1 MRRKI
6 THLHDAQLVIVDEAH
21 MQKGKMADAILTEHR
36 QAAANIVLVTATPID
51 LGLVAGVEPKLVV
64 AGKTSELRR
73 RGALVPARHF
83 GPDEPDTRKV
93 RKQVWEYTE
102 NDVRKIMMVQGIFGR
117 VLTEFRRLNPDQRP
131 TILSAPGVQESIWF
145 AQQLTAAGVR
155 SAHIDGKDC
164 WIDGEFHRSDMD
176 VRQQILD
183 GSKDGSI
190 KVVCNRFV
198 LREGIDAPWLAHAI
212 FATIFGSLQSYVQS
226 GGRLLRAFP
235 GLESV
240 TIQDHGGNW
249 HRHGSLNADRLWNLA
264 WTEAMVQGLRQERMR
279 RKEEAEPFLCPQC
292 KQVLTCSE
300 CPCGFKVTRKVR
312 PVVQH
317 DGTIR
322 EHEGD
327 SYRPRVTVKKDD
339 TERLWERMYY
349 RAKNSRNEMTFKQA
363 RGHFFK
369 EQHYYPPETLR
380 LMPLDELDWYR
391 TVKDVPVARLRA

>member
-117 VLTEFRRLNPDQRP
+117 VLTEFRRLNPDQRS

-176 VRQQILD
+176 GRQQILD

-240 TIQDHGGNW
+240 TIQDHGGN
-249 HRHGSLNADRLWNLA
+249 
-264 WTEAMVQGLRQERMR
+264 
-279 RKEEAEPFLCPQC
+279 
-292 KQVLTCSE
+292 
-300 CPCGFKVTRKVR
+300 
-312 PVVQH
+312 
-317 DGTIR
+317 
-322 EHEGD
+322 
-327 SYRPRVTVKKDD
+327 
-339 TERLWERMYY
+339 
-349 RAKNSRNEMTFKQA
+349 
-363 RGHFFK
+363 
-369 EQHYYPPETLR
+369 
-380 LMPLDELDWYR
+380 
-391 TVKDVPVARLRA
+391 